1 MKVGIVGCG
10 IIGAYLGWKLAQKGE
25 NVTIFEMK
33 NAIGKEACS
42 GLISRRLFGHIPANE
57 SLVENILRGIEL
69 KFPKKIIHV
78 DFFPR
83 MLAVN
88 RAALDK
94 YVAGLAQKAGAKIL
108 LGHKVERIIHLKGK
122 KPTLLITH
130 KGEKKYFELD
140 YLIGCDG
147 PLSVVRRALRLPEPR
162 LKLGV
167 LTYTNKKD
175 FFDKAKITAFENGFG
190 WVLPRGKR
198 TEIGVLEKPKAA
210 KKAFQKF
217 CRKLRVKPKKICS
230 ALIPEGLIVSN
241 SDKIALCG
249 DAAGLTKP
257 WSSGGIIWELT
268 AADLLVKYFPNIKK
282 YNSALRRFFE
292 PRVFFSRLLT
302 DIVEWFGFHFPY
314 ILPKKAK
321 FDPDWAF

>member
-1 MKVGIVGCG
+1 MRVGIVGCG
-10 IIGAYLGWKLAQKGE
+10 IIGAYLAWKLAQKAE
-25 NVTIFEMK
+25 VTVFELK
-33 NAIGKEACS
+33 NTIGKEACS

-57 SLVENILRGIEL
+57 SLVENVLREIEL
-69 KFPKKIIHV
+69 KFPERTV
-78 DFFPR
+78 SVTFFPR

-88 RAALDK
+88 RANLDR

-108 LGHKVERIIHLKGK
+108 LGHKVEKIIHMKGK
-122 KPTLLITH
+122 RTTLLITH
-130 KGEKKYFELD
+130 RGENKYYEFD

-162 LKLGV
+162 LKLGI
-167 LTYTNKKD
+167 LTYINKKD
-175 FFDKAKITAFENGFG
+175 SSDIAKITAFPNGFG

-198 TEIGVLEKPKAA
+198 TEVGILEKPQTA
-210 KKAFQKF
+210 KKLFQKF
-217 CRKLRVKPKKICS
+217 CRKLRLKPKKICS
-230 ALIPEGLIVSN
+230 ALIPEGLIISN
-241 SDKIALCG
+241 NSRIALCG

-268 AADLLVKYFPNIKK
+268 AADLLVKHFPNIKK

-292 PRVFFSRLLT
+292 PRVFFSRILT
-302 DIVEWFGFHFPY
+302 KAIVWLGFNLPWL
-314 ILPKKAK
+314 LPKKAK